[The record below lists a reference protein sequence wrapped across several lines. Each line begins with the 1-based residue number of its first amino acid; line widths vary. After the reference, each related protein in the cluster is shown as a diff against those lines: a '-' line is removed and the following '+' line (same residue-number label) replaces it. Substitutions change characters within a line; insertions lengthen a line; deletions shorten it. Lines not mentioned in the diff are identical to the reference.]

1 MAKGPNLPDHYET
14 LDLPFPIPSLTPQQ
28 LKLAYHK
35 ALLKHHPDKAKS
47 SSIDPTSPSP
57 SLSNPTNGTNAQSQQ
72 QQTYT
77 IDQITSAYKTLS
89 TPSLRKSYDL
99 TLRQTRAEQK
109 KGDAFHTGLEPIDLE
124 DFECEECDG
133 ADAGGGDIWF
143 RGCRC
148 GDEKGFIVT
157 EEDLEKEIETG
168 EVVVGCRG
176 CSLWVKVLFA
186 VDDDDNQE
194 EEGNGVDGNVNAK
207 ANGGPLSPS
216 TSPQSP
222 PPG

>member
-1 MAKGPNLPDHYET
+1 MAKHPNLPDHYET

-35 ALLKHHPDKAKS
+35 ALLKHHPDKATA
-47 SSIDPTSPSP
+47 SSIDPTSSPSP
-57 SLSNPTNGTNAQSQQ
+57 SSPTNGTNPQSQSQ

-89 TPSLRKSYDL
+89 NASLRKSYDL
-99 TLRQTRAEQK
+99 TLRQNRAEQK

-124 DFECEECDG
+124 DFECEECDD
-133 ADAGGGDIWF
+133 ADAGDIWF

-148 GDEKGFIVT
+148 GDERGFIVT

-186 VDDDDNQE
+186 VDDDNQE
-194 EEGNGVDGNVNAK
+194 EDSGFDGDVNAN
-207 ANGGPLSPS
+207 NG
-216 TSPQSP
+216 P